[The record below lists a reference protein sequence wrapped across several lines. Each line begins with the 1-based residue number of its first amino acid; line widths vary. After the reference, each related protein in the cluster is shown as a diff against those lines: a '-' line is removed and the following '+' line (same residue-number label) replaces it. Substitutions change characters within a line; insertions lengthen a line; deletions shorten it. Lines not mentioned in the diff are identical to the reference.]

1 MAHRPTGNLTD
12 TCQPRMPPEIIVPG
26 LNRPWEA
33 ERSMGILTDG
43 MALLSTCAE
52 AAFVVTDLR
61 ATADSTGTGA
71 RGAARMGTARVS
83 LTARENIAD
92 ALCDQ
97 ICLLERK
104 REGTDGE
111 EVKGR
116 EGGEISRPGGKNR
129 ESCSGRHFSRRDGWI
144 GSEEKTL
151 PIGQEPVL
159 ITDNQFLALGNRNKL
174 LLNCASARSGLA
186 PYTVTCRLVGPL
198 VESIGSRPAGHSS
211 GVWIESTYCVC
222 IRQTGGL

>member
-12 TCQPRMPPEIIVPG
+12 TGQPGMPPEIIVPG
-26 LNRPWEA
+26 LDRPWEP

-61 ATADSTGTGA
+61 AAADSTGKGA

-104 REGTDGE
+104 MEGTDGE

-116 EGGEISRPGGKNR
+116 EGGGRYLELAGKTER
-129 ESCSGRHFSRRDGWI
+129 AVPEGTSQEGMGTI
-144 GSEEKTL
+144 GFEEKTL
-151 PIGQEPVL
+151 PIGQESGI
-159 ITDNQFLALGNRNKL
+159 ITDTNFWRW
-174 LLNCASARSGLA
+174 
-186 PYTVTCRLVGPL
+186 
-198 VESIGSRPAGHSS
+198 EIGTS
-211 GVWIESTYCVC
+211 CC
-222 IRQTGGL
+222 